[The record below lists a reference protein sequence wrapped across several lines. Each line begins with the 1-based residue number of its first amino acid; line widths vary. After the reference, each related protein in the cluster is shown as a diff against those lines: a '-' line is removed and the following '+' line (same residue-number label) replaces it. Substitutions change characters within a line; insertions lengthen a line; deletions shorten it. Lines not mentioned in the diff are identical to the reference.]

1 MRTTQQNIQQ
11 VNLNITDLQSQVLI
25 AQSHPVNLDHI
36 KYLKDKILV
45 LYEIVNNIEQKHHYE
60 RN

>member
-1 MRTTQQNIQQ
+1 MQTTRQNIQQ
-11 VNLNITDLQSQVLI
+11 VNQDITNVQIQVLL
-25 AQSHPVNLDHI
+25 AQSRPANLDHI

-45 LYEIVNNIEQKHHYE
+45 LYEIVNNIEQKNHYE